1 MLHVEENGIGGVE
14 VDEILKIVISYLI
27 PTVLGSLLGFLS
39 TKLKKNRQ
47 KDKAIEEG
55 LQALL
60 RDVLIRRYREYKIKG
75 EMTILDREDID
86 AMYKQYK
93 NLGGNGTVKE
103 LMDELLDVKTKVIK

>member
-1 MLHVEENGIGGVE
+1 MLYVEEDSVGGVE

>member
-1 MLHVEENGIGGVE
+1 M
-14 VDEILKIVISYLI
+14 DEILKIVISYLI

>member
-1 MLHVEENGIGGVE
+1 M
-14 VDEILKIVISYLI
+14 DEIFKIMISYLI

-47 KDKAIEEG
+47 KYTTIERGVQAI
-55 LQALL
+55 L

-75 EMTILDREDID
+75 EMTILDRENIEE
-86 AMYKQYK
+86 MYEQYK